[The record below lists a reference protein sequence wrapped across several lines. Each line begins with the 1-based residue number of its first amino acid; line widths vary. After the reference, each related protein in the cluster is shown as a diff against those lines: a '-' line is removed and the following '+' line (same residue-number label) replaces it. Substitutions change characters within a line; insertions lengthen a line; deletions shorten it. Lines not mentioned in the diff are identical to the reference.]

1 MNPESRPLSVRIANA
16 LGGRDGVA
24 SAESPPLDW
33 TGAGS
38 VVMALLAPFAGTVA
52 RALRPLDAVGDA
64 LAARPALV
72 AAAAAIVVPVSQMAG
87 FAAIGVVAAAV
98 AVLSI
103 LLAATRALHEGDE
116 LRIVVRALLVG
127 AALRLAFGV
136 AIAAQGGFPDET
148 GTYHPIAADAAS
160 CWRVGGPATMA
171 SNLIVQ
177 GRAAYFHLLA
187 GTYFL
192 FGPSMVAG
200 RVLGAAMGL
209 AAALAAG
216 EVGRALGGRRAAAIA
231 AALVA
236 LHPEHAFWSATLSRD
251 TLTTLLVLATLA
263 VVLRRPGT
271 LLRGN
276 LIVAAAPLG
285 LLAMNSFLVAGALGA
300 TLVAMALAEA
310 FVGARGPVARGA
322 AVAAAA
328 VLAFAALVFVGNR
341 YGAWFRPEMF
351 TVVRG
356 KAIGTEADFL
366 PGVEFTTW
374 WAVAAYVPLGA
385 IFVLAAPWPWD
396 AVHANRAAYGVL
408 ALAGLAVSV
417 AGVVGL
423 AVACR
428 RRAAAAAPVVL
439 FALVLL
445 LLLAALE
452 GNSGIV
458 VRHRLPVT
466 ACLCCGAGAL
476 FAGLGRR
483 S

>member
-1 MNPESRPLSVRIANA
+1 VSRDPRPVTVRLAHA
-16 LGGRDGVA
+16 LGGRAGGA

-33 TGAGS
+33 TGDGS
-38 VVMALLAPFAGTVA
+38 VVMAWLARLAGTVG
-52 RALRPLDAVGDA
+52 RVLRPLDAVGDV
-64 LAARPALV
+64 LAAKPVLV
-72 AAAAAIVVPVSQMAG
+72 VAAAAIVVPVSQIAG
-87 FAAIGVVAAAV
+87 LAAVGVAAAAV

-103 LLAATRALHEGDE
+103 LLASARSLHDGDE
-116 LRIVVRALLVG
+116 LRIVVRALLAG
-127 AALRLAFGV
+127 AALRLAFGL

-171 SNLIVQ
+171 SNVIVQ

-192 FGPSMVAG
+192 FGPSMAAG

-231 AALVA
+231 TALVA
-236 LHPEHAFWSATLSRD
+236 IHPEHAFWSATLSRD
-251 TLTTLLVLATLA
+251 TLTTLLVLVTLA
-263 VVLRRPGT
+263 IVLRRPGT

-276 LIVAAAPLG
+276 LLVAAAPLA
-285 LLAMNSFLVAGALGA
+285 LLATNSFLVAGALAA

-310 FVGARGPVARGA
+310 FVGARGPFARGA

-328 VLAFAALVFVGNR
+328 VLAFAALVVVGNR

-366 PGVEFTTW
+366 PGIEFTSW
-374 WAVAAYVPLGA
+374 WAVAAYLPLGA
-385 IFVLAAPWPWD
+385 VFVMAAPWPWD

-408 ALAGLAVSV
+408 ALVGLAVSV

-423 AVACR
+423 AAAFR
-428 RRAAAAAPVVL
+428 RRATAAAPVVL

-458 VRHRLPVT
+458 VRHRLPIT

-476 FAGLGRR
+476 FAGLGRE